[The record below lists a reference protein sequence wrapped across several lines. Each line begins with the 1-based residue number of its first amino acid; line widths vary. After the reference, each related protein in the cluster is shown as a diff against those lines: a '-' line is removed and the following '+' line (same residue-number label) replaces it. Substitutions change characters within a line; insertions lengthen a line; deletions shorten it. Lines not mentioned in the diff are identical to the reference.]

1 MILQVRTHQKPQRL
15 IPSAFGKDVR
25 DWLSWTR
32 HNHWRLVE
40 LTWTPKKTSDHC
52 WCFRHPAPVW
62 CGKKSFYQSQNFSH
76 QEYLFDFSWNFTLT
90 NRSPQQKIH
99 STGSILRKFPVFH
112 LWDMGS
118 LNFQN
123 LWGLSFTYFM
133 KNPFWRVPEA
143 KKSSHLLDEWRFG
156 NTKSPWVLPGSLL
169 LPHQCF
175 KQQCFSH
182 WLFFTGGWNWLLTFR
197 DVRYGTW

>member
-1 MILQVRTHQKPQRL
+1 MEKPFRRGAQPQVLWTYLPWLLTTYVRHVMILQVRTHQKPQRL

-133 KNPFWRVPEA
+133 KKPFLEGAGGEEKFTP
-143 KKSSHLLDEWRFG
+143 FG
-156 NTKSPWVLPGSLL
+156 WVEIW
-169 LPHQCF
+169 
-175 KQQCFSH
+175 K
-182 WLFFTGGWNWLLTFR
+182 
-197 DVRYGTW
+197 Y